1 MARVIREGSELPVS
15 ESESLVGRAV
25 EAAARAEWER
35 SSVAQVVGEWETAP
49 QSWRDEYRNRVFLHV
64 EVALGVVADH
74 CTTEADAIAVE
85 MGTRTGVAFMRG
97 DERIMALRAVA
108 VECRGDAT

>member
-1 MARVIREGSELPVS
+1 MTEPR
-15 ESESLVGRAV
+15 ESLVGRAV
-25 EAAARAEWER
+25 EAAARARYE
-35 SSVAQVVGEWETAP
+35 QVNYGQVWSEITEGARET
-49 QSWRDEYRNRVFLHV
+49 WRDFVRPFV
-64 EVALGVVADH
+64 EAGLGVVADH